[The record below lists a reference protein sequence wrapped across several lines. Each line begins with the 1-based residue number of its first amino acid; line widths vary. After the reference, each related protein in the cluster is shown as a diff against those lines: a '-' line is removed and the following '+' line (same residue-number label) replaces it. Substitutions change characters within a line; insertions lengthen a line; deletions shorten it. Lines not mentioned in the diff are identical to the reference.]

1 VVVVTAVVLAG
12 AGVSLATDGLVARE
26 WRRWYYHRD
35 RAALL
40 ADLQPV
46 ALSNC
51 TLKRYGSAHDGGY
64 LLCENLI
71 AGLATAYS
79 YGVGPND
86 DWGCEISRR
95 YGVPVHQYDCFDPAR
110 PACDGGRFVFH
121 NECIGPSSGT
131 IDGRVF
137 GTLAGQIAANGDTGR
152 AMIVKIDVEG
162 AEWGALL
169 ATPDAVLAGI
179 DQLAMEL
186 HGVDD
191 PQYVQVV
198 RKLKRT
204 FHLVN
209 LHFNNATCT
218 RESEPLPAWAYQ
230 VLLVN
235 KRLGV
240 LDTSVRP
247 PAPSSP
253 LNAPDVT
260 VLPDCQLRAP
270 RE

>member
-1 VVVVTAVVLAG
+1 
-12 AGVSLATDGLVARE
+12 
-26 WRRWYYHRD
+26 
-35 RAALL
+35 
-40 ADLQPV
+40 
-46 ALSNC
+46 
-51 TLKRYGSAHDGGY
+51 
-64 LLCENLI
+64 
-71 AGLATAYS
+71 
-79 YGVGPND
+79 
-86 DWGCEISRR
+86 
-95 YGVPVHQYDCFDPAR
+95 
-110 PACDGGRFVFH
+110 VFH

-152 AMIVKIDVEG
+152 PMIVKIDVEG

-169 ATPDAVLAGI
+169 ATPDAALAGI

-191 PQYVQVV
+191 PRYVQVV

-247 PAPSSP
+247 PAPSSR

-260 VLPDCQLRAP
+260 ALPDCQLRSP